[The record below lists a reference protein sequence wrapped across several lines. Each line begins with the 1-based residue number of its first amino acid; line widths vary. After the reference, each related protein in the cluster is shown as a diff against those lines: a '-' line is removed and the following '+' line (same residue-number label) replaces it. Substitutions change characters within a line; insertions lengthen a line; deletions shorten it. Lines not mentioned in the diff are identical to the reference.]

1 MTNVQQ
7 GDLIFLKRN
16 DTGAILT
23 AVVNEIYF
31 SSKETVLLELHFQDK
46 DFSHK
51 FVKLKEIEIIK
62 VYREVVERTTFES
75 EE

>member
-1 MTNVQQ
+1 MANVQQ

-51 FVKLKEIEIIK
+51 FVKLKEI
-62 VYREVVERTTFES
+62 
-75 EE
+75 